1 MNQTQTG
8 SLTRTRPRL
17 GFTLIE
23 LLVVIAIIAILAAI
37 LFPVFQGVRENARR
51 TVCLSNEKQIG
62 LAATMYT
69 QDYDEGLPAW
79 DEYWASVTQG
89 LSPLPASSGGTH
101 YWQAKLQPYIK
112 SGNPDSDPFAV
123 NNTDVWHCPDLGN
136 KREQQYMTDAAGN
149 NTSRLSYSYGIN
161 GMVSYSNYGGFPDIP
176 PGPSGGKYYRW
187 PKLQEMDNP
196 ASTIYV
202 GECGYPGRIAP
213 PFSYQ
218 TETKR
223 TQGSNVYFSWEVPDR
238 HNGGANYVFV
248 DGHAKWFKSEI
259 MYPPKSAGVKAA
271 YQACANYF
279 AYSAQERQ
287 DCLSRAQ

>member
-1 MNQTQTG
+1 MNQPRIHT
-8 SLTRTRPRL
+8 LTRARL
-17 GFTLIE
+17 GRGFTLIE

-37 LFPVFQGVRENARR
+37 LFPVFQSVRENARR

-79 DEYWASVTQG
+79 DEYWAAYTQG
-89 LSPLPASSGGTH
+89 ISPLPDSSAGTH

-112 SGNPDSDPFAV
+112 SGNPDADPFAV

-136 KREQQYMTDAAGN
+136 KQEQQYMTDAAGK

-176 PGPSGGKYYRW
+176 PGPKNTSYYRW

-213 PFSYQ
+213 PFYYT

-223 TQGSNVYFSWEVPDR
+223 KQGSNVYYSWEVPDR
-238 HNGGANYVFV
+238 HNGGANYVFA
-248 DGHAKWFKSEI
+248 DGHAKWFKAEV
-259 MYPPKSAGVKAA
+259 MYPPKAAGPKAA
-271 YQACANYF
+271 YQACADYF
-279 AYSAQERQ
+279 AYDARERQ